1 MKEEKKADINAAKDT
16 ICSAISDWTK
26 TEYKYGDPIPS
37 LVNGR
42 LSGHLKDSL
51 LTRNWRIDKIV
62 MPVILEAP
70 STKEELKILK
80 KLVNHSEL
88 TIKDIENLTDAIR
101 SKVEKIADKEAKFAT
116 SETVMQ
122 EKIIAATGTIQ
133 TAHLALRR
141 LCSAVDEVISEGQSE
156 LSNTRG
162 RPKDRVAHTVA
173 YEFSHLYCDITQEL
187 PTYADGLSGPSGKVS
202 PRLTE
207 LFEKLAIKADI
218 RGPLTAAIEKL
229 TDENHKPT

>member
-26 TEYKYGDPIPS
+26 TEYKYGDPIPT
-37 LVNGR
+37 LVNGC

-101 SKVEKIADKEAKFAT
+101 SKVEKIADKEAEFAT
-116 SETVMQ
+116 SETAMQ

-133 TAHLALRR
+133 TANLALRR
-141 LCSAVDEVISEGQSE
+141 LCSAVDEVISESQFE
-156 LSNTRG
+156 RSNTRG
-162 RPKDRVAHTVA
+162 RPNDRVAHTVA
-173 YEFSHLYCDITQEL
+173 YEFSQLYCDITREL
-187 PTYADGLSGPSGKVS
+187 PTYADGASGPSGKVS

-218 RGPLTAAIEKL
+218 RGPLTAAIEQL
-229 TDENHKPT
+229 TEENKKPT

>member
-1 MKEEKKADINAAKDT
+1 MKEEKKADINAVKDT

-26 TEYKYGDPIPS
+26 TEYKYGDPIPT

-70 STKEELKILK
+70 STKEEHKILK

-116 SETVMQ
+116 SE
-122 EKIIAATGTIQ
+122 
-133 TAHLALRR
+133 
-141 LCSAVDEVISEGQSE
+141 
-156 LSNTRG
+156 SNAR
-162 RPKDRVAHTVA
+162 
-173 YEFSHLYCDITQEL
+173 
-187 PTYADGLSGPSGKVS
+187 
-202 PRLTE
+202 
-207 LFEKLAIKADI
+207 
-218 RGPLTAAIEKL
+218 
-229 TDENHKPT
+229 ENHSGHWNNTNSTPGT

>member
-26 TEYKYGDPIPS
+26 TEYKYGDPIPT

-42 LSGHLKDSL
+42 LSGHLKGSL

-116 SETVMQ
+116 SEMVMQ

-141 LCSAVDEVISEGQSE
+141 LCSAVDEVILKANQ
-156 LSNTRG
+156 N
-162 RPKDRVAHTVA
+162 
-173 YEFSHLYCDITQEL
+173 
-187 PTYADGLSGPSGKVS
+187 
-202 PRLTE
+202 
-207 LFEKLAIKADI
+207 LAIREEDLKI
-218 RGPLTAAIEKL
+218 G
-229 TDENHKPT
+229 

>member
-207 LFEKLAIKADI
+207 LFEKLAIKEDI